1 MIRQKTYFKMPV
13 TSSLQNKVRVKMQ
26 GRVVNLEQA
35 KLLIKVQTHNNNSNE
50 EEGGGIRQLQ
60 DSLIGKTSSAL
71 FSPLLHFGLLP
82 SLYSRTCNNIIELYC
97 TFPNPIS

>member
-1 MIRQKTYFKMPV
+1 
-13 TSSLQNKVRVKMQ
+13 MQ

-71 FSPLLHFGLLP
+71 FPRCSILASFLLFILQGPPTLDVFFNLD
-82 SLYSRTCNNIIELYC
+82 
-97 TFPNPIS
+97 ISGT